1 MTDWQR
7 IERSDEFQELVK
19 RRRSFVVPATIFFL
33 VYYMAFI
40 IVAGYAPDFMGESV
54 YEGLTV
60 GYCYALTQFLMVF
73 VLGIWYLR
81 KSENEFDPL
90 ADKVVEAAAESEE
103 RRRPV
108 RPQGRHGGQGLMVL
122 FAEIN
127 VEALVMAAIILAIT
141 LGITFWAS
149 KKASSAVGF
158 YAAGRQIT
166 GRQNGLAISGDYLS
180 AASFLGIAGLIFLYG
195 FDGFLYSI
203 GFLVAFLT
211 VMFLLAERMRNAG
224 KYTIADVL
232 SFRLNETPARA
243 AAALGTF
250 AVVTFYLIA
259 QMVGAGV
266 LIEKL
271 VGIDFSLAVLVTGV
285 FMLCYVIFGGM
296 VATTWVQIVKAVL
309 LMAGIFTMSVFVL
322 AKVGFNPIE
331 LFNRADANKGPGVH
345 VLAGAGHLSAQAAGH
360 RLAGPGARARHRRPA
375 AHPDALLHRAQR
387 QGRALVRGVGDVHHR
402 LLLPADDVHRLR
414 RARLPG

>member
-1 MTDWQR
+1 
-7 IERSDEFQELVK
+7 
-19 RRRSFVVPATIFFL
+19 
-33 VYYMAFI
+33 
-40 IVAGYAPDFMGESV
+40 
-54 YEGLTV
+54 
-60 GYCYALTQFLMVF
+60 
-73 VLGIWYLR
+73 
-81 KSENEFDPL
+81 
-90 ADKVVEAAAESEE
+90 
-103 RRRPV
+103 
-108 RPQGRHGGQGLMVL
+108 
-122 FAEIN
+122 
-127 VEALVMAAIILAIT
+127 
-141 LGITFWAS
+141 
-149 KKASSAVGF
+149 
-158 YAAGRQIT
+158 
-166 GRQNGLAISGDYLS
+166 
-180 AASFLGIAGLIFLYG
+180 
-195 FDGFLYSI
+195 
-203 GFLVAFLT
+203 
-211 VMFLLAERMRNAG
+211 MFLLAERMRNAG

-271 VGIDFSLAVLVTGV
+271 VGIDFSLAVIVTGV

-331 LFNRADANKGPGVH
+331 LFNRADANKGPESTFS
-345 VLAGAGHLSAQAAGH
+345 LAPGTYLPKPLDTVS
-360 RLAGPGARARHRRPA
+360 LGPGARARHRRPA

>member
-1 MTDWQR
+1 
-7 IERSDEFQELVK
+7 
-19 RRRSFVVPATIFFL
+19 
-33 VYYMAFI
+33 
-40 IVAGYAPDFMGESV
+40 
-54 YEGLTV
+54 
-60 GYCYALTQFLMVF
+60 
-73 VLGIWYLR
+73 
-81 KSENEFDPL
+81 
-90 ADKVVEAAAESEE
+90 
-103 RRRPV
+103 
-108 RPQGRHGGQGLMVL
+108 MVL

-127 VEALVMAAIILAIT
+127 VEALVMAAIILSIT

-271 VGIDFSLAVLVTGV
+271 VGIDFSLAVIVTGV

-331 LFNRADANKGPGVH
+331 LFNRADANKGPESTFS
-345 VLAGAGHLSAQAAGH
+345 LGAGHLSAQATGH
-360 RLAGPGARARHRRPA
+360 RLARAWRSCSAPPA
-375 AHPDALLHRAQR
+375 CRTS
-387 QGRALVRGVGDVHHR
+387 
-402 LLLPADDVHRLR
+402 
-414 RARLPG
+414 